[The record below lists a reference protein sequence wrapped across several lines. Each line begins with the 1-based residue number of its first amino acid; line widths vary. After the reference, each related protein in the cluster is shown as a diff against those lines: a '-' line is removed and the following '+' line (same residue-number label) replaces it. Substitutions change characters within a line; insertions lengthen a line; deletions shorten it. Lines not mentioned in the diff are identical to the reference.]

1 MRAIDNPWPH
11 GSPIAFPEAA
21 KTRGI
26 QAQRPGMLTAR
37 NACGD
42 NKQSLRFLYDECA
55 VLNIHT
61 PVVCEDSL
69 THSPLIDLQ
78 MTNRADGTVIV

>member
-1 MRAIDNPWPH
+1 MRAIDNPGSH
-11 GSPIAFPEAA
+11 GSPITSPETA

-26 QAQRPGMLTAR
+26 QAQRPDTLTAR

-42 NKQSLRFLYDECA
+42 DKQSLRFLYDECV

-69 THSPLIDLQ
+69 TYSPLADLK
-78 MTNRADGTVIV
+78 MVNRTD

>member
-1 MRAIDNPWPH
+1 MRAIDKPGPH
-11 GSPIAFPEAA
+11 GSPITSPEAA

-26 QAQRPGMLTAR
+26 QAQRPDALTAR

-42 NKQSLRFLYDECA
+42 DKQSLRFLYDECA

-69 THSPLIDLQ
+69 TYSPLADLK
-78 MTNRADGTVIV
+78 TVNRTD